1 MAACV
6 PGHWRHSQAC
16 TPDQR
21 RPGARHAG
29 LCQVAEPED
38 KDCGAGAC
46 LKHAGQLVGYRI
58 RCGAGAQGMSH
69 VAQLITV
76 GGNLLAETIALKV
89 GVYSS
94 SHPDG

>member
-1 MAACV
+1 
-6 PGHWRHSQAC
+6 
-16 TPDQR
+16 
-21 RPGARHAG
+21 
-29 LCQVAEPED
+29 
-38 KDCGAGAC
+38 
-46 LKHAGQLVGYRI
+46 
-58 RCGAGAQGMSH
+58 MSH